1 MKGFSRKGTVS
12 SIPAPLSPAS
22 VSTASRAS
30 RLLSPAVAGT
40 ASAQRPNTPRATN
53 VLPPAFHTFARTRPQ
68 AVPLPHQPSSGKAHP
83 LQLMSPSGAGGQIP
97 LSPPAL
103 DLSLYSHANTENIER
118 YSPTAVPAGKR
129 ERRLL
134 LGIFPDPE
142 DCKPRDYVR
151 LIATCAAAI
160 CMLLLLVESTSS
172 AYFQHC
178 DNPVS
183 CFDLDT
189 ELQRS
194 RHVDVDPCRNM
205 FGHVC
210 GRWTSMYPG
219 RQDQFELLN
228 QRLIMSLLEN
238 VGQVSTGSGSATD
251 KAGAALF
258 GCMRVAEDM
267 VDDISAIREVLN
279 RHGLHLPAQDIRP
292 SRDVF
297 RILVGLTL
305 QDLLGVFFQL
315 KPSPYLR
322 TDDRF
327 VFELRYAETMYR
339 YVSNEKAIENCVRSY
354 DPDLEDVSTLAMT
367 LTNVENDV
375 AVVTMLYPPREPEH
389 RYLTVQEIEKYYYDS
404 TGHEAIIKTQW
415 WVEDINQN
423 VPKQSAISPQSE
435 ILLSDKH
442 ALFLTDALLRAYTSR
457 SLPLQSYIAWKVI
470 KYLSHAASSRMVHC
484 HILSSQEH
492 MAYAFPIDLSRCIE
506 YATQVIPYGLLSL
519 QLKNILQDE
528 TINYANTV
536 SKRVRQQIEMSYN
549 LSMLDPQS
557 AKSIMQRLRSIHQIV
572 GTASKLR
579 SDEALNSYYRHIP
592 MYDAKVN
599 FVKWLVKA
607 HRAEAAHKILFLHPS
622 PDIATSI
629 NRDDW
634 EPTSISVGAFYVILY
649 HLIYLPGG
657 TLVSPLLVRNGPNS
671 YNYGAIGK
679 VIGHE
684 LSHAFEPRFLEVTT
698 RGDAQAFYTPRFRKL
713 LEGQQDCLILQAN
726 KMTESAIAGN
736 NSISETYAD
745 TAGLEAAYL
754 AYSTLPLTDRRMGV
768 GPYTADQA
776 FFVGSCYM
784 LCEAERTPS
793 ERSVYLPHRVR
804 CNQPCI
810 NTQEFADAYR
820 CSKGSA
826 MFPRSRC
833 DIHDHRLI
841 NPSEAR

>member
-1 MKGFSRKGTVS
+1 
-12 SIPAPLSPAS
+12 
-22 VSTASRAS
+22 
-30 RLLSPAVAGT
+30 
-40 ASAQRPNTPRATN
+40 
-53 VLPPAFHTFARTRPQ
+53 
-68 AVPLPHQPSSGKAHP
+68 
-83 LQLMSPSGAGGQIP
+83 
-97 LSPPAL
+97 
-103 DLSLYSHANTENIER
+103 
-118 YSPTAVPAGKR
+118 
-129 ERRLL
+129 
-134 LGIFPDPE
+134 
-142 DCKPRDYVR
+142 
-151 LIATCAAAI
+151 
-160 CMLLLLVESTSS
+160 MLLLLVESTSS

-322 TDDRF
+322 TDD
-327 VFELRYAETMYR
+327 
-339 YVSNEKAIENCVRSY
+339 
-354 DPDLEDVSTLAMT
+354 
-367 LTNVENDV
+367 
-375 AVVTMLYPPREPEH
+375 
-389 RYLTVQEIEKYYYDS
+389 
-404 TGHEAIIKTQW
+404 
-415 WVEDINQN
+415 
-423 VPKQSAISPQSE
+423 
-435 ILLSDKH
+435 
-442 ALFLTDALLRAYTSR
+442 
-457 SLPLQSYIAWKVI
+457 
-470 KYLSHAASSRMVHC
+470 
-484 HILSSQEH
+484 
-492 MAYAFPIDLSRCIE
+492 
-506 YATQVIPYGLLSL
+506 SL

-579 SDEALNSYYRHIP
+579 SDAALNSYYRHIP
-592 MYDAKVN
+592 KYDAKVN

-649 HLIYLPGG
+649 HLIYLPGS

-698 RGDAQAFYTPRFRKL
+698 RGDAQASYTPRFRKL
-713 LEGQQDCLILQAN
+713 LEGQQECLILQAN

-784 LCEAERTPS
+784 FCEAERTPS

-810 NTQEFADAYR
+810 NIQEFADAYR